1 MLARIW
7 GDENCYTLGGR
18 KCHCNTSQSATL
30 CRWIVRALAPE
41 NSLTYGCCIRFLML
55 SKNNSPQRSSL
66 KCHTFISSQPCRFEI
81 RRAWL
86 GSLLGLSRGQ
96 SHGVSRAGLLSGV
109 LGRNPLPGS
118 FSWQDSFSSWWF
130 LGQGLC
136 FLVFCWGVCMRG
148 PYSQIQSPLFSQQ

>member
-55 SKNNSPQRSSL
+55 GKNNSPQRSSL

-96 SHGVSRAGLLSGV
+96 SHSVRRAGLWSGV

-118 FSWQDSFSSWWF
+118 FR
-130 LGQGLC
+130 LLAGLIQLLVVFGPRSLFPC
-136 FLVFCWGVCMRG
+136 FLLGCVYAGALLSD
-148 PYSQIQSPLFSQQ
+148 PEPSL